1 MKKKLVGLALST
13 ALLFGAGAAHAQIAI
28 PAASPAAS
36 ITQKV
41 GLTDVSIS
49 YSRPSLRG
57 RTFGKDVVPYGEM
70 WRTGANSPTLI
81 KFNDEV
87 TIQGNKVPAGEY
99 VLITIPTQTEWTVI
113 LHKNKELWGNT
124 DARYNQANDQLR
136 FKVKPQTNPRTIE
149 SFTINFANLKS
160 NSADVELL
168 WGKEI
173 ASFTVTT
180 DVDSKVMAQIQEKVV
195 NGTNVAPGMYAAAAS
210 YYLSANKDMKQA
222 LEWIKKANTNDP
234 KFWNLHAQAKI
245 QANLKDYKGAI
256 KTAEQSIELAKK
268 ENNPEY
274 VRMNEQAIAEWKKMK

>member
-1 MKKKLVGLALST
+1 MKKTLIGFALSA
-13 ALLFGAGAAHAQIAI
+13 ALLFGANTANAQIAI
-28 PAASPAAS
+28 PAASPAATVS
-36 ITQKV
+36 QKV
-41 GLTDVSIS
+41 GLTDVSVS
-49 YSRPSLRG
+49 YSRPSLKG
-57 RTFGKDVVPYGEM
+57 RTIGKDVVPYGEM
-70 WRTGANSPTLI
+70 WRTGANSPTLL
-81 KFNDEV
+81 KFSDEV

-99 VLITIPTQTEWTVI
+99 VLITIPTQNEWTVI
-113 LHKNKELWGNT
+113 LHKNKDLWGNN
-124 DARYNQANDQLR
+124 DARYNEANDQLR
-136 FKVKPQTNPRTIE
+136 FKVKPQTNPRSVET
-149 SFTINFANLKS
+149 FTINFNNLKN

-168 WGKEI
+168 WGK
-173 ASFTVTT
+173 ALATFTITT
-180 DVDSKVMAQIQEKVV
+180 DVDSKVMAQINEKVI

-222 LEWIKKANTNDP
+222 LDWMKKANANDP

>member
-1 MKKKLVGLALST
+1 MKKQLLGLAIVAATLLGTGT
-13 ALLFGAGAAHAQIAI
+13 ANAQIAI
-28 PAASPAAS
+28 PAASPAATV
-36 ITQKV
+36 TQKV
-41 GLTDVSIS
+41 GLTDVSVS

-57 RTFGKDVVPYGEM
+57 RTIGKDVVPYGEM

-81 KFNDEV
+81 KFADEV

-99 VLITIPTQTEWTVI
+99 VLMSIPAQNEWTII
-113 LHKNKELWGNT
+113 LHKNKDLWGNN
-124 DARYNQANDQLR
+124 DAKYDAANDQLR

-149 SFTINFANLKS
+149 SFTINFANLKN

-173 ASFTVTT
+173 ASFTITV
-180 DVDSKVMAQIQEKVV
+180 DVDSKVMAQIQEKVI
-195 NGTNVAPGMYAAAAS
+195 NGTNVSPGMYAAAAS

-222 LEWIKKANTNDP
+222 LEWMKKANANDP

-245 QANLKDYKGAI
+245 QAQLKDYKGAI

-274 VRMNEQAIAEWKKMK
+274 VRMNEQAIAEWKKAK